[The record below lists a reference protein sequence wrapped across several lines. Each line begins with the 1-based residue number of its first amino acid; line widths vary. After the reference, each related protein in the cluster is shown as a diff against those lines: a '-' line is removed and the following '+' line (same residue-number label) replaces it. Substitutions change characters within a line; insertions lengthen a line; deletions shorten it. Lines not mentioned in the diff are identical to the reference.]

1 MNFEKYNK
9 ELSNL
14 KIKKIDKKL
23 KTELNHTLEMTA
35 EFDEFFK
42 SDEEKNILFE
52 LKETTNLTELEKY
65 EKELNGTKFWN

>member
-14 KIKKIDKKL
+14 KIEKIDEKL
-23 KTELNHTLEMTA
+23 KTKLNHTLKMTA

-42 SDEEKNILFE
+42 SVEEKNILLD
-52 LKETTNLTELEKY
+52 LKEDTNLTELEKY